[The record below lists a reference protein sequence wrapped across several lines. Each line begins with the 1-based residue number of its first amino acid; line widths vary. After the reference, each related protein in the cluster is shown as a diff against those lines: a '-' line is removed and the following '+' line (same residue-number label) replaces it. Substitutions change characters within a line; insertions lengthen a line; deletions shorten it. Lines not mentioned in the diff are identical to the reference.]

1 MSKKTYTVTAATGYA
16 GHAEGDTFEAELD
29 EQAERRAIERGS
41 IKAGKPTKKE
51 EKADG

>member
-1 MSKKTYTVTAATGYA
+1 LSKKTYTVTAATGYA
-16 GHAEGDTFEAELD
+16 GHAQGETFEAELD
-29 EQAERRAIERGS
+29 EKAEKRALERGS